1 MNDPE
6 WLHAAF
12 QIVAFSLVQFISLI
26 SGLVIGGLVL
36 GYLERQANRR
46 MIDAFGLKSIYWTAW
61 LGTPVHEL
69 SHVFIG
75 LMFRHRITEVK
86 LLQTVDT
93 DGTMGYVRH
102 AYHPSSLYQR
112 IGNFFIGVAP
122 LIGGS
127 LLIACTAAWLVPNG
141 SLFQLE
147 QSHMFRL
154 FSFFDLPT
162 WVSLGQAI
170 AENFRN
176 LFSAA
181 NFSQPSYWLFIYAA
195 LCIASRMSLST
206 EDIRGA
212 GSGAGALFCLLLVA
226 NGLSMLL
233 DPTLHTQIM
242 YWIGRF
248 NFLFMVML
256 SLSLFFS
263 LLVLLISCLLFQV
276 KRYVGH

>member
-6 WLHAAF
+6 WLRAAF
-12 QIVAFSLVQFISLI
+12 KIVAFSFIQFISLI
-26 SGLVIGGLVL
+26 GGLVIGGLLL

-46 MIDAFGLKSIYWTAW
+46 MIHAFGLKSIYWTAW

-69 SHVFIG
+69 SHVLIG
-75 LMFRHRITEVK
+75 LMFHHRVTEVK
-86 LLQTVDT
+86 LLQAVDA

-102 AYHPSSLYQR
+102 AYQPSSLYQR

-127 LLIACTAAWLVPNG
+127 LLIACIAAWLVPTG
-141 SLFQLE
+141 SVLHLE
-147 QSHMFRL
+147 RSHMLRL

-162 WVSLGQAI
+162 WVGLGQAV

-181 NFSQPSYWLFIYAA
+181 NFSRPSYWLFLYAA

-212 GSGAGALFCLLLVA
+212 GSGAGALFCLLVVA
-226 NGLSMLL
+226 NGLSVLL
-233 DPTLHTQIM
+233 DPALHTQIM

-248 NFLFMVML
+248 NFLLMVML
-256 SLSLFFS
+256 SLSIFFS

-276 KRYVGH
+276 KRYLGH